1 MIAGELDISVG
12 ALIPAGGMSAMA
24 GLYELNIWLG
34 GDQPTVAGII
44 GYVNGLLVTRTNVPS
59 LIVTLA
65 TLFVVAGLNAYVSK
79 QFAGTT
85 QHSLQDVGPV
95 SEFLMGDYHSLIFC
109 EGDSKV
115 VIFRSLQSSFFIWII
130 FAIICFICI
139 SLLEAMDF
147 AMGGDQESAR
157 NSIPTNRLKI
167 ALFMLSAMSAAL
179 VGMTEAVLAN
189 TASTTTQFGMIFN
202 TIICVVVG
210 GVLLTGGF
218 GTVTGTIFGTL
229 TFGIVFQ
236 GINFTAFDKD
246 LNMLFI
252 GALLLIAVLMNYTVR
267 NLATSASTTKKVRT
281 AIMSDTKPV
290 WKCATLTKALA
301 QSTYYDISLKVN
313 EGEVLCLLGDNGAG
327 KSTLIKTLSGVHQ
340 PTRGEMLMDGQPEF
354 CAPQGCAGHGD
365 CNGAQFGGTYPLMS
379 IGRNF
384 FAGTEPTKGFGPFK
398 IFDRKK
404 ANEIAVEQVQKF
416 GITRITDGDRLVGG
430 LSGGERQSL
439 AIRVPFILGRGF

>member
-1 MIAGELDISVG
+1 MSNSDNDLDHEKKRFSLLALFRRPEAGAAAGFVLIFLFFGYFGWEKNFLTALGSSTWLNFASKVGIIAIPIGFLMIAGELDISVG
-12 ALIPAGGMSAMA
+12 ALIPAGGIVLAMGT

-34 GDQPTVAGII
+34 MAISLTVAGLI

-79 QFAGTT
+79 QLAGTT

-95 SEFLMGDYHSLIFC
+95 SEFLMGDYHSLIFG

-130 FAIICFICI
+130 FAIICFYILHI
-139 SLLEAMDF
+139 SPWGNWIF

-157 NSIPTNRLKI
+157 NAGIPTNRLKI

-252 GALLLIAVLMNYTVR
+252 GALLLIAVLMNDTFR
-267 NLATSASTTKKVRT
+267 NLATSASTTKK
-281 AIMSDTKPV
+281 K
-290 WKCATLTKALA
+290 
-301 QSTYYDISLKVN
+301 
-313 EGEVLCLLGDNGAG
+313 
-327 KSTLIKTLSGVHQ
+327 
-340 PTRGEMLMDGQPEF
+340 
-354 CAPQGCAGHGD
+354 
-365 CNGAQFGGTYPLMS
+365 
-379 IGRNF
+379 
-384 FAGTEPTKGFGPFK
+384 
-398 IFDRKK
+398 
-404 ANEIAVEQVQKF
+404 
-416 GITRITDGDRLVGG
+416 
-430 LSGGERQSL
+430 
-439 AIRVPFILGRGF
+439 